1 MLAGR
6 RVDDRGMSTE
16 DQGPEPEA
24 SPPEGLRQRW
34 PWAGTRTD
42 HRPAHHK
49 LSPHRQVQLLWLV
62 TVMAVVAVAGTGP
75 LALRGAKSDLHTATS
90 RLVPA
95 SAELATAMRNYTD
108 GIAELLVLVQG
119 TDAATRGT
127 GISQLTN
134 LNSVAETA
142 WKNYQHFA
150 ANLPGEAKLRTRAE
164 LETDQILAAGAALL
178 TSSANSPAAV
188 AALTALGVRQHQ
200 DVNQIQNLY
209 QTRINAA
216 VTSADH
222 QFGTGQR
229 DLLIVSAIALIIL
242 VIGFDLRVRTVR
254 RRDQVQIDESRR
266 NDLES
271 GLQRALEMA
280 RTEENCYALVH
291 HAVQQSS
298 TTLPSELLVADSSRA
313 HFHQVTSTGPDG
325 GPGCPVMSPDDCP
338 ATNRGQTQTWST
350 SGALDTCPHLRDRDT
365 GPCAAVCVP
374 VSIAGKTVGVVHAT
388 GPDHDPP
395 DGSTTTD
402 LELIARKAGERIGIL
417 RAFSRTEAQARTDPL
432 TGLLN
437 RRSLESAVHD
447 LTAEA
452 HTFAVAYGDLD
463 HFKLLNDIH
472 GHDTGDRALR
482 LFARV
487 LRDNV
492 RPNDIA
498 ARYGGEE
505 FVVVLPDCTIA
516 EAYAVVD
523 RIRSRLADAQ
533 RGGMVPSF
541 TVSFGLAPGE
551 PDLAFGEIV
560 EQADTALLQAKSEGR
575 DRVVLA
581 GERVG
586 APDPDAAPQPA
597 SELRSLS

>member
-1 MLAGR
+1 MLEGG
-6 RVDDRGMSTE
+6 RVDQRSMSTE
-16 DQGPEPEA
+16 VREAIPESSRPEV
-24 SPPEGLRQRW
+24 RRRRRW
-34 PWAGTRTD
+34 PWGSVSTD
-42 HRPAHHK
+42 TGPHHG
-49 LSPHRQVQLLWLV
+49 LSPHHQVQLLWLA
-62 TVMAVVAVAGTGP
+62 TMTALVAVAVTAP
-75 LALRGAKSDLHTATS
+75 LALRGARNDLHTASS
-90 RLVPA
+90 RLLPA
-95 SAELATAMRNYTD
+95 SSELATADRNYTA
-108 GIAELLVLVQG
+108 GLQELVALLG
-119 TDAATRGT
+119 SDPATRGT
-127 GISQLTN
+127 QIATLATLN
-134 LNSVAETA
+134 LAADTA
-142 WKNYQHFA
+142 WKNYTKFA
-150 ANLPGEAKLRTRAE
+150 ANLPGEAKLQTQAR
-164 LETDQILAAGAALL
+164 LETNQLVAVGATMLTSPTISAGAV
-178 TSSANSPAAV
+178 TTVS
-188 AALTALGVRQHQ
+188 ALGARQTQ
-200 DVNQIQNLY
+200 DIDLIQRLY
-209 QTRINAA
+209 QTRINAT

-222 QFGTGQR
+222 QFEAGQVE
-229 DLLIVSAIALIIL
+229 LLIVSAFALI
-242 VIGFDLRVRTVR
+242 VVMAGFGMRVRTVR
-254 RRDQVQIDESRR
+254 SRERVQVDESRR

-280 RTEENCYALVH
+280 RTEDACYTLVQ

-298 TTLPSELLVADSSRA
+298 TTLSSELLVADSSRA

-338 ATNRGQTQTWST
+338 ATNRGQTQTWLT
-350 SGALDTCPHLRDRDT
+350 SGAIDTCPHLRDRDT

-374 VSIAGKTVGVVHAT
+374 VSIAGKTIGVVHAT
-388 GPDHDPP
+388 GPDHAPP
-395 DGSTTTD
+395 DGSTTAD

-417 RAFSRTEAQARTDPL
+417 RAVSRTEAQARTDPL

-437 RRSLESAVHD
+437 RRSLETAVRD

-452 HTFAVAYGDLD
+452 HTYAVAYGDLD

-516 EAYAVVD
+516 DAYAVID
-523 RIRSRLADAQ
+523 RVRARLADAQ
-533 RGGMVPSF
+533 RGGTVPSF
-541 TVSFGLAPGE
+541 TVSFGLSPGQV
-551 PDLAFGEIV
+551 DLAFGEIV

-581 GERVG
+581 GERDE
-586 APDPDAAPQPA
+586 APDPDAAPEPA
-597 SELRSLS
+597 SEVRSRS